1 MAIALKQDGFRK
13 AGAAITLP
21 VRRGRGQIYTK
32 LAAAAHRIILTN
44 LRAGGK
50 PAFVPSRAAIEEGR
64 TTLIADGNMFRSIT
78 RRGTAAAAIVESY
91 DHRAAIHHFGGTI
104 VPKTAGALTIPIA
117 PEAKGKRAA
126 DFPKHELW
134 VLRKN
139 ESRQAVLMWG
149 GKALFLLV
157 KSVEM
162 PSRPFMDIP
171 ASDLPILT
179 STVRDGLL
187 GQVDIRSN

>member
-1 MAIALKQDGFRK
+1 MAIALANDGFRR
-13 AGAAITLP
+13 AGAGITLP
-21 VRRGRGQIYTK
+21 VRQGRGKVYTK
-32 LAAAAHRIILTN
+32 VSATAHRIILRN

-50 PAFVPSRAAIEEGR
+50 PAFVPSKAAIEEGR
-64 TTLIADGNMFRSIT
+64 TTLIADGNLFRSIT

-126 DFPKHELW
+126 DFPSDELW
-134 VLRKN
+134 VLKKD
-139 ESRQAVLMWG
+139 ETKQAVLMWG
-149 GKALFLLV
+149 SKALFLLV

-171 ASDLPILT
+171 ESDTPELLA
-179 STVRDGLL
+179 TVRDEVV
-187 GQVDIRSN
+187 GQIDIRTN